1 MNGFGQAIRTFLL
14 AVVQKLQL
22 VFEFPILTAIQ
33 RIPYKRSLSMGSSK
47 LISHLSFSLF
57 AILSTA
63 TAVARGGGAD
73 SRVCECSKHFLMN
86 IDFFDHPNFLVDL
99 CTLAHSLRL
108 GERRP

>member
-1 MNGFGQAIRTFLL
+1 MNGFGQPIRTFLL

-47 LISHLSFSLF
+47 SISHLSFSLF

-63 TAVARGGGAD
+63 AAVARGGGAD
-73 SRVCECSKHFLMN
+73 SRVSKSRQIFLVN
-86 IDFFDHPNFLVDL
+86 INFFDHSNIIVDF
-99 CTLAHSLRL
+99 
-108 GERRP
+108 